1 MVKTE
6 GYITVIGETEAEYTE
21 KRSRF
26 IATLKH
32 CETEEEAAEFINALK
47 SKYWDARHN
56 CYAYSVENGAL
67 KRFSDDGEPHG
78 TAGKP
83 ILSVIDGA
91 GITNVCIVV
100 TRYFG
105 GVLLGTGGLVRAYTK
120 AASDAA
126 AKIAK
131 AVMTP
136 GTVFSA
142 ECDYSAAERLEKL
155 IFDAGGSVE
164 NTVYAE
170 NVRYEF
176 FISDTEKQKFT
187 ERLKEVFCARI
198 TAVSL
203 SVYMVKSTEKSIFTA
218 ETFKSEKKAD
228 CILILGAGVKD
239 GKPKPMLRDRLLT
252 GIELYKSGAADKII
266 MSGDHGRAD
275 YDEVNV
281 MRSFAIEQGVRAED
295 IFLDHAGFSTYDSVY
310 RAKNIFGAESII
322 TVSQKYHL
330 YRALYI
336 SEKLDVKA
344 AGVAADLNPYGGQ
357 LKRDIREII
366 ARDKDFFKCIIKP
379 EAEIMGDKIPLDG
392 DGSITL
398 G

>member
-1 MVKTE
+1 MKRK
-6 GYITVIGETEAEYTE
+6 YKAVI
-21 KRSRF
+21 F
-26 IATLKH
+26 VVL
-32 CETEEEAAEFINALK
+32 
-47 SKYWDARHN
+47 
-56 CYAYSVENGAL
+56 
-67 KRFSDDGEPHG
+67 
-78 TAGKP
+78 
-83 ILSVIDGA
+83 
-91 GITNVCIVV
+91 GI
-100 TRYFG
+100 
-105 GVLLGTGGLVRAYTK
+105 VLLIG
-120 AASDAA
+120 
-126 AKIAK
+126 IA
-131 AVMTP
+131 
-136 GTVFSA
+136 
-142 ECDYSAAERLEKL
+142 
-155 IFDAGGSVE
+155 
-164 NTVYAE
+164 
-170 NVRYEF
+170 
-176 FISDTEKQKFT
+176 
-187 ERLKEVFCARI
+187 
-198 TAVSL
+198 AVSL
-203 SVYMVKSTEKSIFTA
+203 SVYMVKATEKNIFTA
-218 ETFKSEKKAD
+218 DTFKNDEKAD

-252 GIELYKSGAADKII
+252 GIELYKSGAAEKII

-281 MRSFAIEQGVRAED
+281 MRAFALEQGVSAED

-344 AGVAADLNPYGGQ
+344 AGVSANLNTYGGQ

-366 ARDKDFFKCIIKP
+366 ARDKDFFKCIVKP